1 MTNNQLP
8 EGVGKKIVE
17 ALKRQAEADIAPMNE
32 SEIDAINNVPLT
44 KIEDISDINY
54 NDITEVASIN
64 EDVIIEEAPIETLKE
79 PISSI
84 MEEVVSPVYTAPV
97 QNVEYKKTILQS
109 SNIAVPAN
117 VVKLN
122 NLINSL
128 PSGVSKQTG
137 ALIIKQTLE
146 AMGLP
151 VNSVLK
157 EAQMFQEELNNSTR
171 ECMIKIQEAK
181 TQIMQLE
188 STVQS
193 NQENVA
199 HVNDIVSLFI

>member
-44 KIEDISDINY
+44 KIEDISEINY
-54 NDITEVASIN
+54 EDISEVATIN
-64 EDVIIEEAPIETLKE
+64 EDVIIEETPIETLKE
-79 PISSI
+79 SANIALQ
-84 MEEVVSPVYTAPV
+84 EVSQPVFQAQDT
-97 QNVEYKKTILQS
+97 YKKTVLQS

-122 NLINSL
+122 NLINTL
-128 PSGVSKQTG
+128 PVGVTKQTG

-146 AMGLP
+146 AMGIP
-151 VNSVLK
+151 INSVLK
-157 EAQMFQEELNNSTR
+157 EAQTFQEELNNSTK
-171 ECMIKIQEAK
+171 ECMVKIQEAK
-181 TQIMQLE
+181 AQILQLE
-188 STVQS
+188 NTVQS
-193 NQENVA
+193 NQENIS

>member
-32 SEIDAINNVPLT
+32 SQVDLMNSVPLT
-44 KIEDISDINY
+44 KIEDIPEIKYADMN
-54 NDITEVASIN
+54 EVAAIN
-64 EDVIIEEAPIETLKE
+64 EDLIIEEAPIETLKE
-79 PISSI
+79 PISSVLD
-84 MEEVVSPVYTAPV
+84 EVVQPVYTAPV
-97 QNVEYKKTILQS
+97 QPVEYKKTILQS
-109 SNIAVPAN
+109 SNITVPAN

-128 PSGVSKQTG
+128 PAGVSKQTG

-146 AMGLP
+146 AMGIP
-151 VNSVLK
+151 VGSVLK
-157 EAQMFQEELNNSTR
+157 EAQTFQEELNASTR

-188 STVQS
+188 STVKS

>member
-17 ALKRQAEADIAPMNE
+17 ALKRQAEADIAPINE
-32 SEIDAINNVPLT
+32 SEMDIINNVPLT
-44 KIEDISDINY
+44 KIEDIAEINY
-54 NDITEVASIN
+54 EDISEVATIN
-64 EDVIIEEAPIETLKE
+64 EDIIIEEAPIETLKE
-79 PISSI
+79 PAMTI
-84 MEEVVSPVYTAPV
+84 MEEVAQPVSQPQDT
-97 QNVEYKKTILQS
+97 YKKTVLQS

-122 NLINSL
+122 NLINTL
-128 PSGVSKQTG
+128 PAGVTKQTG

-151 VNSVLK
+151 INAVLK
-157 EAQMFQEELNNSTR
+157 EAQMFQEELNNSTK

-181 TQIMQLE
+181 NQIMQLE
-188 STVQS
+188 NMVQS

>member
-32 SEIDAINNVPLT
+32 SQADLINSVPLT
-44 KIEDISDINY
+44 KIEDIADINY

-84 MEEVVSPVYTAPV
+84 LDEAPVYTAPV
-97 QNVEYKKTILQS
+97 QNIEYKKTVLQS

-146 AMGLP
+146 TMGIP

>member
-1 MTNNQLP
+1 MASNQLP

-17 ALKRQAEADIAPMNE
+17 ALKRQAEADIAPINE
-32 SEIDAINNVPLT
+32 SQIDITNNVPLT
-44 KIEDISDINY
+44 NIEDIAEINY
-54 NDITEVASIN
+54 DDLTEVATIN
-64 EDVIIEEAPIETLKE
+64 EDLIIEETAIETLKE
-79 PISSI
+79 TTSPIT
-84 MEEVVSPVYTAPV
+84 EEISQPVFQSQDT
-97 QNVEYKKTILQS
+97 YKKTVLQS
-109 SNIAVPAN
+109 SSIAVPAN

-128 PSGVSKQTG
+128 PANVSKQTG

-146 AMGLP
+146 TMGIP

-157 EAQMFQEELNNSTR
+157 EAQMFQEQLNNSTKD
-171 ECMIKIQEAK
+171 CMLKIQEAK
-181 TQIMQLE
+181 NQILQLE

-193 NQENVA
+193 NQENIA